1 MFNKSMVVAAV
12 LLSFS
17 ASAFAGSE
25 LNFGFNENL
34 SNLPN
39 SSNAGMQSNPGFNL
53 GYEYS
58 FGKLSIFGEIK
69 DGKRANIEQGGV
81 SYTLNN
87 GNRLFIA
94 PDIYVGRMR
103 VGTGNGNAN
112 TGNGVVLTNPLTGIV
127 FSGPAP
133 ISSNQLNYT
142 YQKYNTAYANY
153 AGVGTEVGY
162 AINNKTLIYGN
173 VGIADAFGG
182 KIAGQT
188 SSGFEYQTGLGV
200 TYSFTKAWAVNTSY
214 NLYALNMNGNSAT
227 SNNLGVGLIY
237 KW

>member
-1 MFNKSMVVAAV
+1 MITKSMVAAAV

-39 SSNAGMQSNPGFNL
+39 SSNAGTQSNPGFNL

-58 FGKLSIFGEIK
+58 FGKMSIFGKIK

-81 SYTLNN
+81 SYTFNM

-94 PDIYVGRMR
+94 PDLYVGRMR
-103 VGTGNGNAN
+103 VGTGHGNGN
-112 TGNGVVLTNPLTGIV
+112 TGSGVPLANPLTGVV
-127 FSGPAP
+127 FSTPTP
-133 ISSNQLNYT
+133 ISNNKYNYS

-153 AGVGTEVGY
+153 AGIGTEVGY

-173 VGIADAFGG
+173 LGIADAFGG
-182 KIAGQT
+182 KIAGQNGG
-188 SSGFEYQTGLGV
+188 GFEYQTGLGA
-200 TYSFTKAWAVNTSY
+200 TYAFTKAWAVNTSY
-214 NLYALNMNGNSAT
+214 NLYALNINGNSAT